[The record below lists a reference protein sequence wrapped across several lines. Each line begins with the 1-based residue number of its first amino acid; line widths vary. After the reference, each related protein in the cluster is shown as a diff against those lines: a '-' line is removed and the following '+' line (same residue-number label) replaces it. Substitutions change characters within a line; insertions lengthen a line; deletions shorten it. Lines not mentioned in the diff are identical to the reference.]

1 MFIILSPAKNMQ
13 SSRLEGL
20 TLSRPRFLAQ
30 TEQLV
35 ETLRKFS
42 PWQLER
48 PMSVNPDLALKAFD
62 SFQSFDPDA
71 EGTAALLAYH
81 GLQYR
86 NLDPQSFSLADFAF
100 ANDHLRLLSAF
111 YGVLRPTDGI
121 LPYRLEFLC
130 KLKFGVQNL
139 YQFWGDLFYRD
150 LFSSGKTVI
159 NLASA
164 EYSRT
169 VQPYLTPHDRFL
181 TCNFLVMKRGKPRM
195 LATAAKMARGRMA
208 RYIVKERIDDPEGLK
223 DFCWNGYTFIPHLSD
238 DSTYTFLQR
247 E

>member
-1 MFIILSPAKNMQ
+1 MLLILSPAKNMQ
-13 SSRLEGL
+13 VSTLEGL
-20 TLSRPRFLAQ
+20 SLSRPRFPAQ
-30 TEQLV
+30 TGQLA
-35 ETLRKFS
+35 EALRVLS

-48 PMSVNPDLALKAFD
+48 PMSINPDLAFKAFTA
-62 SFQSFDPDA
+62 FQSFDLDA

-100 ANDHLRLLSAF
+100 ANEHLRLLSAF
-111 YGVLRPTDGI
+111 YGVLRPADGI

-130 KLKFGVQNL
+130 KLKFDGRNL

-150 LFSSGKTVI
+150 LFSSGQTVV

-169 VQPYLTPHDRFL
+169 VQPYLTPRDRFL

-195 LATAAKMARGRMA
+195 LATAAKMARGQMA
-208 RYIVKERIDDPEGLK
+208 RYLVKERIDQPEGLK
-223 DFCWNGYTFIPHLSD
+223 GFCWNGYAFVPHLSD
-238 DSTYTFLQR
+238 ESTYTFLQR